1 MMTRAMITPA
11 VRARLHRGGAR
22 VGTLAAV
29 IAISVLPWAV
39 VSRAQGTTPALEVLQ
54 VRPNFY
60 MIAGAGANIG
70 AQIGPNG
77 VVLVNAGTADA
88 ADAVVAAIA
97 KLTNQPVRY
106 IIDTSADADVV
117 GGNGKIARAGRNIS
131 SVAGRGGNRTTIVG
145 S

>member
-1 MMTRAMITPA
+1 T
-11 VRARLHRGGAR
+11 
-22 VGTLAAV
+22 AV
-29 IAISVLPWAV
+29 IAIALVPWTV
-39 VSRAQGTTPALEVLQ
+39 ISHAQGTAPAPEALQ

-97 KLTNQPVRY
+97 KVTNQPVRY
-106 IIDTSADADVV
+106 IIDTSADPDVI
-117 GGNGKIARAGRNIS
+117 GGNGKIARAGRN
-131 SVAGRGGNRTTIVG
+131 GPEHLECCRPWWEPHDHRGER
-145 S
+145 SRHRPSPLA